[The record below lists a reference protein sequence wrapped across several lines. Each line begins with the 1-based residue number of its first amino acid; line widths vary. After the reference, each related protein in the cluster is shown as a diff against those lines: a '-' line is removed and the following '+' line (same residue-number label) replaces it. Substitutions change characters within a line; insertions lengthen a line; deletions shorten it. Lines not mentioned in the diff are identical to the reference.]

1 MQRLSF
7 QDEIAKNKRN
17 SILLIISAAA
27 VIVGLVYFFAYIFA
41 PSYLLFIL
49 PFSVIFIL
57 IYIYGDYM
65 YGDSI
70 VLAATHAKPA
80 EGREHQYLRDTVEGL
95 SIAAGIPQPKIY
107 VMQSDEINAFATG
120 RDPQHAS
127 VAVTTGALNNL
138 NRQELEGVLAHE
150 ISHVRN
156 RDILFAT
163 LIAVVVGLAAIL
175 SQIILR
181 SFLYGGARGRSDER
195 RGGGG
200 LPIVIIIII
209 GLILA
214 IIAPLLVRLI
224 QFAMSRRRE
233 YLADASGAELTRYPE
248 GLASALEKIMKKN
261 QSNMDVSEAVSHLFF
276 ADPRRTSLDS
286 LFDTH
291 PPLAERVRR
300 LRAM

>member
-7 QDEIAKNKRN
+7 QDEIARNKRN

-27 VIVGLVYFFAYIFA
+27 VIVSLVYFFAYIFA

-49 PFSVIFIL
+49 PFSVIFVL

-70 VLAATHAKPA
+70 VLAATRAKPA

-214 IIAPLLVRLI
+214 IVAPLLVRLI

-286 LFDTH
+286 LFNTH
-291 PPLAERVRR
+291 PPLAERIRK